1 MLHVLP
7 HLGLWPEHRLQK
19 DLDRTAL
26 LRPRREAHGGLDR
39 PAAPLSILST
49 DQSPGCVCSGLP
61 DYCVSG
67 GRATPQLRDS
77 VCPARWAWGTG
88 RPFSR
93 LRPLGKGSSVLASGP
108 LHFW

>member
-7 HLGLWPEHRLQK
+7 HLGPWPEHRLQK
-19 DLDRTAL
+19 DHDRTAL
-26 LRPRREAHGGLDR
+26 LRPRREADGGLDR

-49 DQSPGCVCSGLP
+49 DQSPGCVRSGLP

-77 VCPARWAWGTG
+77 VSA
-88 RPFSR
+88 
-93 LRPLGKGSSVLASGP
+93 
-108 LHFW
+108 